1 MEEVDADHRIEEL
14 YNEMFNV
21 IDMSRVVRGE
31 FKKVNLKID
40 TPLFSFSWNFGLL
53 RRD

>member
-1 MEEVDADHRIEEL
+1 MCSVSTFNNKLHHDIVMEEVDADHRIEEL

-31 FKKVNLKID
+31 FKKV
-40 TPLFSFSWNFGLL
+40 
-53 RRD
+53 